1 MALKLLIPKELRLQ
15 YKVLKR
21 NLNDLR
27 TGLSEHFAHIDST
40 HYSTPFKYEISQPLG
55 NMETVEGKV
64 HNIKT
69 AGKRINKTI
78 ILPSEIFSFW
88 RIVGRPILKNEFTYS
103 RNLINGKLV
112 QGIGG
117 GLCQVS
123 GAIYFLALKYGL
135 EIVERHNHSVDIYKE
150 SDRYAPLGSDA
161 TVVYGYKDL
170 RVRNN
175 FPFPVKFEIELK
187 GPNMV
192 CSLNSAEKLFEKK
205 IEFRRN

>member
-1 MALKLLIPKELRLQ
+1 M
-15 YKVLKR
+15 
-21 NLNDLR
+21 
-27 TGLSEHFAHIDST
+27 
-40 HYSTPFKYEISQPLG
+40 
-55 NMETVEGKV
+55 
-64 HNIKT
+64 
-69 AGKRINKTI
+69 
-78 ILPSEIFSFW
+78 
-88 RIVGRPILKNEFTYS
+88 
-103 RNLINGKLV
+103 
-112 QGIGG
+112 
-117 GLCQVS
+117 
-123 GAIYFLALKYGL
+123 

-205 IEFRRN
+205 IEFRRNYFQNGVSVSTIINGIEKEISSYKLRFPPSVNRQRSGCPLSTVSYPSN